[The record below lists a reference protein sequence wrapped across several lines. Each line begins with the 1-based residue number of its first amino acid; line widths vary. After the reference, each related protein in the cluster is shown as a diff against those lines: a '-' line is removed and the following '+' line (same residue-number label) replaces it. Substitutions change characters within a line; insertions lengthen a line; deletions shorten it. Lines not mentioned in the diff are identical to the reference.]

1 MLGAKKAYTIGG
13 KEAIPG
19 DLESDSG
26 PTRRQVIQR
35 VYGDESQDTSMACAD
50 KIAEHD
56 SDPKRMPRT
65 KSE

>member
-26 PTRRQVIQR
+26 
-35 VYGDESQDTSMACAD
+35 AD
-50 KIAEHD
+50 PPPSNPAGIW
-56 SDPKRMPRT
+56 
-65 KSE
+65 